1 MGGLCNILLVEDN
14 PGDARLMLEALKEAD
29 LHLSD
34 LGDPYQAR
42 SRGGHIHVVE
52 DGVKAMAFMHRQG
65 EFAKAPRPDLILLDL
80 NLPRKNGR
88 EVLAELKQ
96 DPELRA
102 IPVIVLSTSNADQD
116 VSAAYSL
123 HANCF
128 VAKPLDFDQFS
139 NAIQGLY
146 DFWCGVVRL
155 PS

>member
-14 PGDARLMLEALKEAD
+14 PGDARLMLEALKEAELNALQLGD
-29 LHLSD
+29 LHQTWS
-34 LGDPYQAR
+34 R
-42 SRGGHIHVVE
+42 SGRIHVVE
-52 DGVKAMAFMHRQG
+52 DGVKAMAFMRRKG

-96 DPELRA
+96 DPELRF

-116 VSAAYSL
+116 VTTAYDL

-146 DFWCGVVRL
+146 DFWCNVVRL